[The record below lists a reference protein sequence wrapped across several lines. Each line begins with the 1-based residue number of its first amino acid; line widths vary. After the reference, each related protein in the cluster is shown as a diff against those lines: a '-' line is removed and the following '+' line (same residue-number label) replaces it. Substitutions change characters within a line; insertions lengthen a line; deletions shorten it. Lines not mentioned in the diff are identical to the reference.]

1 MTLLLLLT
9 GYHVPTSYLHSMDN
23 YNVWQREQ
31 ERWEEELIL
40 ILSGWLA

>member
-9 GYHVPTSYLHSMDN
+9 GYHVPTSFAPSMVN

-31 ERWEEELIL
+31 ERWEEELFL
-40 ILSGWLA
+40 ILAGWLA